1 VISARFG
8 RQKAAISAGEYR
20 PAKLSSLQTNMKKI
34 LAFGIAAIVSLAPAA
49 HAQRSSQRSN
59 PIEFGVDGGAIFGLD
74 APRVTVVALPLQD
87 FRVGFLVSDN
97 LELEPRFNINSIHGN
112 GGSVTTYS
120 FEVGALYQPAGDRVG
135 NGFYGRPF
143 IGVSGVHVT
152 GTSNNSGYMGI
163 GAGLKIPFS
172 DRRLATRMEA
182 NYAHGFSNGGSNQI
196 GLLIG
201 LSFFTR

>member
-1 VISARFG
+1 MKRLLAIGVVTMVFSA
-8 RQKAAISAGEYR
+8 AAA
-20 PAKLSSLQTNMKKI
+20 N
-34 LAFGIAAIVSLAPAA
+34 
-49 HAQRSSQRSN
+49 AQRSQRAST
-59 PIEFGVDGGAIFGLD
+59 PIELGIDGGIIFGLD
-74 APRVTVVALPLQD
+74 APRTTAIVLPLQD
-87 FRVGFLVSDN
+87 FRIGFLVTN
-97 LELEPRFNINSIHGN
+97 KLALEPRFNLTSVHTG
-112 GGSVTTYS
+112 GGSVTSYT
-120 FEVGALYQPAGDRVG
+120 FEFGVVYQPSGDRVG

-143 IGVSGVHVT
+143 IGVDGASVSG
-152 GTSNNSGYMGI
+152 GGSNNTGYAGI